1 MKKINNAIYQKT
13 TELVTWS
20 GWTVS
25 KKIEKKIPGGI
36 LCLQLCWK
44 QVQKKK
50 GYK

>member
-25 KKIEKKIPGGI
+25 KKIEKKNTWRYTVFTNMLKTGTKEEG
-36 LCLQLCWK
+36 L
-44 QVQKKK
+44 
-50 GYK
+50 